1 MSIIAIYIIKL
12 LLLPPTSLVILA
24 LVGLLLDKRKWGKR
38 MTIVCLTLLWLLSLP
53 IVVKQWALLW
63 ERVPPLSA
71 EAAQQFE
78 PQALVVIGGGIETSA
93 PEYPGQVTLHVRT
106 LLRVRYAAKLAGELG
121 LPILASGGG
130 MLEPEDISEAE
141 LMAQTLN
148 DEFKTPVAWREPSSS
163 NTAENARFSREVL
176 KEFGINKIVLV
187 TQAYHMPRAALEF
200 RKAGFD
206 VLPAPTAFI
215 GHAGE
220 SRLLDW
226 LPSPTAWYNSFL
238 LAHEMVGTLWYRLRY

>member
-1 MSIIAIYIIKL
+1 MSIIAIYTIKL
-12 LLLPPTSLVILA
+12 LLLPPVSLVILA
-24 LVGLLLDKRKWGKR
+24 LVGVLFSKRKWGKR

-71 EAAQQFE
+71 EAARQFKPE
-78 PQALVVIGGGIETSA
+78 ALVVIGGGLEYAA

-106 LLRVRYAAKLAGELG
+106 LLRVRYAAKLAWELG

-130 MLEPEDISEAE
+130 TFEPEEFSEAD
-141 LMAQTLN
+141 LMAQTL
-148 DEFKTPVAWREPSSS
+148 DGEFKTPVAWLERYSS

-176 KEFGINKIVLV
+176 NEFGINKIVLV

-200 RKAGFD
+200 TKAGFQ

-215 GHAGE
+215 GHKGE

-226 LPSPTAWYNSFL
+226 LPSPSTWANSFL
-238 LAHEMVGTLWYRLRY
+238 LAHEMIGMLWYRIRY

>member
-1 MSIIAIYIIKL
+1 MSIIVIYIIKL

-24 LVGLLLDKRKWGKR
+24 LVGMFLDQRKWGKR

-63 ERVPPLSA
+63 ERIPPLSA
-71 EAAQQFE
+71 DTVQQFK

-106 LLRVRYAAKLAGELG
+106 LLRVRYVAKLAGELG

-130 MLEPEDISEAE
+130 MLEQDDVPEAV
-141 LMAQTLN
+141 LMAQTLSN
-148 DEFKTPVAWREPSSS
+148 EFKTPVAWQEPRSS
-163 NTAENARFSREVL
+163 NTAENARFSRELL
-176 KEFGINKIVLV
+176 KEFSINKIVLV

-220 SRLLDW
+220 TRFLDW
-226 LPSPTAWYNSFL
+226 LPSPTAWSNSFL
-238 LAHEMVGTLWYRLRY
+238 LAHEMIGMLWYRIRY

>member
-12 LLLPPTSLVILA
+12 LLLPPACLVIWA
-24 LVGLLLDKRKWGKR
+24 LVGILLKRNWGKR

-71 EAAQQFE
+71 QAVEQFK
-78 PQALVVIGGGIETSA
+78 PQALVVIGGGTEYSA

-106 LLRVRYAAKLAGELG
+106 LLRVRYVAKLSRELG

-130 MLEPEDISEAE
+130 MLEQDDVPEAD
-141 LMAQTLN
+141 LMAQTL
-148 DEFKTPVAWREPSSS
+148 DKEFKTPVTWQEARSS
-163 NTAENARFSREVL
+163 NTAENARFSRELL

-200 RKAGFD
+200 RKAGFE
-206 VLPAPTAFI
+206 VLGAPTAFI
-215 GHAGE
+215 GHPGE

-226 LPSPTAWYNSFL
+226 LPSPTAWSNSFL
-238 LAHEMVGTLWYRLRY
+238 LAHEMVGMLWYRIRY